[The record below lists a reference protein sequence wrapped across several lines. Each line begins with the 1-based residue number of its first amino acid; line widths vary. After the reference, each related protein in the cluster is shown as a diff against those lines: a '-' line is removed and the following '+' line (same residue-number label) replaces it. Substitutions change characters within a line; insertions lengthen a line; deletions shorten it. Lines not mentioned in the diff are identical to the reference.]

1 MALAIRNLTL
11 GKGGRP
17 SVRLP
22 DQEVPEGSPTAGVGP
37 NGGGTST
44 LRGAAI
50 RLACGEGQ
58 LRVSG
63 PDPSAM

>member
-1 MALAIRNLTL
+1 MTLAIRNLTP

-22 DQEVPEGSPTAGVGP
+22 DLEVPEGSLTAGGGP
-37 NGGGTST
+37 NGAGPST

-50 RLACGEGQ
+50 RLVRGDGQ
-58 LRVSG
+58 LRVFG